1 MPLFEQG
8 SQATPVADDPY
19 LTPADHL
26 MGVPEGFSDGLSDG
40 DGTGGEEG
48 EAVDGFHSTDEA
60 GDGVLG
66 AGLRALGRVA
76 GKSPSRRSAKSMQPF
91 SRAGA
96 PTGVKKREIAKETA
110 R

>member
-8 SQATPVADDPY
+8 SQVTPVAQDPY

-26 MGVPEGFSDGLSDG
+26 MGVPEGLSDGLSEG

-48 EAVDGFHSTDEA
+48 EGVDGFHSTDET
-60 GDGVLG
+60 GDGLLG
-66 AGLRALGRVA
+66 AGLRALGAKA
-76 GKSPSRRSAKSMQPF
+76 GKGSSRRAKSMQPF

-96 PTGVKKREIAKETA
+96 PTGVKKREIAKDTG